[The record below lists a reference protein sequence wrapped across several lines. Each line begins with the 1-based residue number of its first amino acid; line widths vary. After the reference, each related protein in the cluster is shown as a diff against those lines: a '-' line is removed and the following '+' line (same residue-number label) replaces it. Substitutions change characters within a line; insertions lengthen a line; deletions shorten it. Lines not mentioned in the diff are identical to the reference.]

1 MSKNRISP
9 PCVQLLEV
17 RCASLFV
24 CSLGGST
31 SGLFCALSTLFSQLE
46 QEGAVDVYLV
56 ARMTNLMRPGVFND
70 IVRTDSEAAEVD
82 FTQLLQ

>member
-1 MSKNRISP
+1 M
-9 PCVQLLEV
+9 
-17 RCASLFV
+17 FV

-31 SGLFCALSTLFSQLE
+31 SGQFCALSTLFSQLE

-70 IVRTDSEAAEVD
+70 IVRIDTETAEVD
-82 FTQLLQ
+82 FTQLLL